1 MNPPRIVIT
10 GMGCITPAGSGKD
23 ALLSAL
29 KKGKSLASKI
39 DSFRISDLA
48 PSVGFVVPDF
58 DAKSLLNVRQIKRLD
73 KSGQF
78 FVAAG
83 MMAVNDSQILNA
95 QPNLQKVGI
104 FEGSSL
110 GGLNSILDEHTTLL
124 NQGPGHINPFMII
137 KGMNGIAGSILAM
150 EYKINGPVLNFSN
163 GSVSSATAIC
173 SAFHMLRDKEID
185 VAIAG
190 GSESPISYNIYSIF
204 GKVGAMCTNTDNPQ
218 KACRP
223 FDVSRSGLILGEGGG
238 CIVMER
244 LDDALKRKAL
254 IYGEISGIAMTND
267 AYNPIAPAEDAL
279 QQSNCVQL
287 AIDKSSVD
295 IDDIGFIASHGTS
308 TILNDRIESV
318 AISNVFGENTKNI
331 PVTAMKSILGHSLG
345 ACTIIEMI
353 GSIMSMND
361 SFVPMI
367 ANLEEIEPQC
377 NLNLVKHHRLQK
389 NIKSFLIK
397 NSSFGGKN
405 TAIIISK
412 F

>member
-1 MNPPRIVIT
+1 MNFPRIVIT
-10 GMGCITPAGSGKD
+10 GIECITPAGSGKD

-29 KKGKSLASKI
+29 KKGKSLTSKI
-39 DSFRISDLA
+39 DSFCISDL
-48 PSVGFVVPDF
+48 PPPVGVLVPDF
-58 DAKSLLNVRQIKRLD
+58 DAKSIMNVHQIKRLD

-78 FVAAG
+78 FLAAG
-83 MMAVNDSQILNA
+83 KMAINDSQIMSA
-95 QPNLQKVGI
+95 QPNLQKTGI

-110 GGLNSILDEHTTLL
+110 GGLNSILDEHSTLV

-137 KGMNGIAGSILAM
+137 KGMNGIAGSLLAM

-163 GSVSSATAIC
+163 GSVSSASAIY
-173 SAFHMLRDKEID
+173 SAFHMLRAKEID

-190 GSESPISYNIYSIF
+190 GSEAPINYNIYSIF
-204 GKVGAMCTNTDNPQ
+204 GKVGAMCPNTDNPE

-223 FDVSRSGLILGEGGG
+223 FDISRSGLILGEGGG

-244 LDDALKRKAL
+244 LDDALRRKAH
-254 IYGEISGIAMTND
+254 IYAEISGVAMTND
-267 AYNPIAPAEDAL
+267 AYNPVAPEEDAI
-279 QQSNCVQL
+279 QQSRCVQL
-287 AIDKSSVD
+287 AIDNSK
-295 IDDIGFIASHGTS
+295 INIEDIGFIASHGTS

-318 AISNVFGENTKNI
+318 AINKIFGEKAQNI

-353 GSIMSMND
+353 GGIMAMND

-367 ANLEEIEPQC
+367 ANLEEVDPQC
-377 NLNLVKHHRLQK
+377 NLSFVMHQALQK
-389 NIKSFLIK
+389 NVKSFLIK

-405 TAIIISK
+405 TAIVIRK